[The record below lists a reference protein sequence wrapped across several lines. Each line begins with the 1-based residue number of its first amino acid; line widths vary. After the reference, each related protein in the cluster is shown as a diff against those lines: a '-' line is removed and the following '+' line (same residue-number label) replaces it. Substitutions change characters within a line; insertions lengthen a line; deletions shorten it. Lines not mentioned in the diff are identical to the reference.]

1 MVLIG
6 ISRAIQALRGGLV
19 CASLFVHKSKLG
31 DMGSLFKNIIV
42 FISGF
47 VIALIIY
54 NDPIKF
60 NSRSNLSMDFDSS
73 EIDSLRKSQRPLSN
87 KIDVSSNSLFSNQ
100 NKSRINKLSNNKMYN
115 GYSSRPSLNDV
126 PNVDER
132 YAEQVP
138 TAPPTGRPEAKD
150 DDEETEETAENDD
163 SKTNDVKPSYSPEK
177 IAKKEY
183 DNSDSEKSL
192 SSMMPIVGAVVN
204 QANNLGS
211 NTQSTTPTR
220 GAGGTGGTVIR
231 TPITDVTPSDVVPDD
246 FTQEGLAIAKR
257 LYSSA
262 SLSEAEYL
270 EYLNLGLQSNN
281 SSLSNLALNE
291 LVTLKT
297 KNSFLLLAQYASSS
311 DSNLQSYNQAIVT
324 NYKSASDLR
333 FLSQMIADDSSVDGQ
348 NLAVHSLDVIING
361 NGMNFENQQI
371 RDTLI
376 QNVYPSLNRLSNSH
390 PSYELA
396 RGIATDINELFS

>member
-1 MVLIG
+1 
-6 ISRAIQALRGGLV
+6 
-19 CASLFVHKSKLG
+19 
-31 DMGSLFKNIIV
+31 MGSLFKNIII

-47 VIALIIY
+47 IIALIIY

-60 NSRSNLSMDFDSS
+60 NSRSNISMEFDNS
-73 EIDSLRKSQRPLSN
+73 EIDSLRKTQRPLSN
-87 KIDVSSNSLFSNQ
+87 KINVSNNAYNSIQ
-100 NKSRINKLSNNKMYN
+100 NKSRVNSLSNNKMYN

-138 TAPPTGRPEAKD
+138 TAPPTGRPETK
-150 DDEETEETAENDD
+150 DEETEETAENDD
-163 SKTNDVKPSYSPEK
+163 SKTNEVKPSYSPDK
-177 IAKKEY
+177 IVKKEY

-211 NTQSTTPTR
+211 NTQATTATR

-231 TPITDVTPSDVVPDD
+231 TPITDVTPSDVVPDE
-246 FTQEGLAIAKR
+246 FTQEGLTIANR

-270 EYLNLGLQSNN
+270 EYLNLGLQSTN

-311 DSNLQSYNQAIVT
+311 DSNLQNYNQAIVAS
-324 NYKSASDLR
+324 YKSASDLR